1 MIIKYLIDQYFKYIL
16 NLDLCKYIVNMYY
29 VFCSN
34 IIGNKFYIVYFDLM
48 IGFVKKER
56 GL

>member
-1 MIIKYLIDQYFKYIL
+1 
-16 NLDLCKYIVNMYY
+16 MYY